1 MCCYSV
7 RGMSSKLFQRGFLSL
22 LFTQFFG
29 VVNDN
34 LLKQVLTFSVAAA
47 GIWKG
52 SLGNGGQGIVAMC
65 LVLPFL
71 LFSAVAGQLAD
82 KYSKQLVTQRVKEA
96 EFIIALVALAGFWLA
111 SVPLCLL
118 AMFLLGV
125 QSAFFGPAKYGV
137 IPELLDEKDLS
148 WGNGII
154 NMLTNVAAV
163 LAIVVGGPLYER
175 FAGQKNTAA
184 GPVDI
189 GDPMAWLPGVLLL
202 AIAGLGLVAARR
214 MPTIKA
220 KDPGMKFK
228 FELFSPYL
236 RTLRQMRAG
245 DTPILSVALLR
256 SCFFMLAFILTLILA
271 DYTVVLGLPEAEVS
285 LKLFGTIGVS
295 IAMGSLLAGIISRG
309 GIQPRLVP
317 VGAIGLTVCFFLLAF
332 APSSYVLVF
341 PGKNAAEQVD
351 GKLSMLEGN
360 ATLGVRQKRS
370 MKRLAELRAD
380 LKLNKVDGSV
390 TEQLYQVADDKLDG
404 LVLPAAHLRGIE
416 LKKEE
421 GAIYRT
427 LKGVGVPDGL
437 FAHPIKAREADIWRV
452 MAYLFLVGT
461 FAGLYVVPLQ
471 ALIQKLS
478 PDDARGRYIGTAN
491 AIDSVFEITG
501 ILLFFG
507 VSNLGMPSQDIFF
520 IGGGMSL
527 LALGLFYWK
536 IRRHLNNPEWR

>member
-1 MCCYSV
+1 MT
-7 RGMSSKLFQRGFLSL
+7 SKLFQRGFLSL

-111 SVPLCLL
+111 NVWLCLL

-137 IPELLDEKDLS
+137 IPELVDEKDLS

-154 NMLTNVAAV
+154 NLLTNVAAV

-189 GDPMAWLPGVLLL
+189 GEPMAWLPGVLLL
-202 AIAGLGLVAARR
+202 AIAGFGLVAARC

-220 KDPGMKFK
+220 KDPEMKFK

-245 DTPILSVALLR
+245 DTPILTVALLR
-256 SCFFMLAFILTLILA
+256 SCFFMLAYIIILILA

-295 IAMGSLLAGIISRG
+295 IAVGSLLAGIVSRG

-317 VGAIGLTVCFFLLAF
+317 IGAIGLTICFFLLAF

-341 PGKNAAEQVD
+341 PGKTAAEHDD
-351 GKLSMLEGN
+351 GKLSMLKEN
-360 ATLGVRQKRS
+360 AILGVRQKRS

-380 LKLNKVDGSV
+380 LELKKLDGSV
-390 TEQLYQVADDKLDG
+390 TEQLYQVANGKLDG

-421 GAIYRT
+421 GEIYRT
-427 LKGVGVPDGL
+427 LKGGGPRYTEAHVPL
-437 FAHPIKAREADIWRV
+437 FAHPIKARDADIWRV

-491 AIDSVFEITG
+491 AIDSVFEIVG

-507 VSNLGMPSQDIFF
+507 VSNLGMTSQDIFF